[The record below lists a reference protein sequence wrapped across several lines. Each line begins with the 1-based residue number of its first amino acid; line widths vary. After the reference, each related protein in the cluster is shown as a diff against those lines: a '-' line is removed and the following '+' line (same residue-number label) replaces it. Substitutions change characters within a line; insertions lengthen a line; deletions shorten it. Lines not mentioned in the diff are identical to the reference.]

1 MVGESTL
8 STQVG
13 EARGPEG
20 SDGPEPTP
28 RANSDA
34 RNDACI
40 GPPRQIH
47 LPSAPG
53 SLPAAP
59 RVPRGAGVA
68 QGLVAR
74 RRGGGSRAEGEL
86 GRSAEHPRGS
96 RPPSRSPSLGAILPA
111 PHTLRETHGHTTAG
125 VAAGTHALSVAELS
139 SQN

>member
-8 STQVG
+8 STQLG

-53 SLPAAP
+53 SLPAAL

-74 RRGGGSRAEGEL
+74 WRGGGSQAGEEL
-86 GRSAEHPRGS
+86 GHSAEHPRGS
-96 RPPSRSPSLGAILPA
+96 QPPSRSPSLGAILPA
-111 PHTLRETHGHTTAG
+111 PHVLRETRGHTMAG
-125 VAAGTHALSVAELS
+125 VAASTDALSVAEPS